1 MLLCHGWPDLSY
13 SWRYQIPALAQA
25 GFHVVAPD
33 MRGFV
38 KSGAPADIAAIFDT
52 VGDMVAL
59 VAAFGES
66 KAAIIGH
73 DWNAPVA
80 WQAALFRPD
89 PQEVN
94 HALIGF
100 LKENVA

>member
-1 MLLCHGWPDLSY
+1 MLLCHGWPDLPY

-73 DWNAPVA
+73 DWGAPVA
-80 WQAALFRPD
+80 RHAALFRPD
-89 PQEVN
+89 PRRSTTP
-94 HALIGF
+94 
-100 LKENVA
+100 